1 MNSLN
6 WIAILLLVG
15 AAHALL
21 LAATLL
27 TIRRGNRLANRMV
40 AFIFMVFAI
49 TICFHTIATTDFL
62 LRYPQL
68 SKIEPPLA
76 FLLGPFFY
84 FYVRALTHGSF
95 RLRRKHL
102 LHFVPALLC
111 IVGLLP
117 YYLQPVENKI
127 QHILNDH
134 QGSCMHCFLIY
145 FGISM
150 QLLTYIG
157 LIAKVLVDY
166 KKRIRDSYSSLE
178 KINLNWL
185 RNLLLGVFITW
196 VASFAMQFVSPTI
209 DTGSYIWLLVS
220 IQFYLMGYFGLRH
233 PEVFVGMEDG
243 WSKPQKKYE
252 KSTLTPERADEYLKK
267 LKTFMESEKPHLES
281 DITLPALSKRLAIS
295 IHHLSQIVND
305 KLQQNFFEFV
315 NSSRV
320 EEAKKKID
328 DPANQNLNLAEIG
341 FDVGF
346 NSISSF
352 NAAFK
357 KHSGTT
363 PSQYRE
369 RSLLSENAD

>member
-1 MNSLN
+1 
-6 WIAILLLVG
+6 
-15 AAHALL
+15 
-21 LAATLL
+21 
-27 TIRRGNRLANRMV
+27 
-40 AFIFMVFAI
+40 
-49 TICFHTIATTDFL
+49 
-62 LRYPQL
+62 
-68 SKIEPPLA
+68 
-76 FLLGPFFY
+76 
-84 FYVRALTHGSF
+84 
-95 RLRRKHL
+95 
-102 LHFVPALLC
+102 
-111 IVGLLP
+111 
-117 YYLQPVENKI
+117 
-127 QHILNDH
+127 
-134 QGSCMHCFLIY
+134 
-145 FGISM
+145 M

-220 IQFYLMGYFGLRH
+220 IQIYLMGYFGLRH

-252 KSTLTPERADEYLKK
+252 KSTLTPERADQYLEK

-295 IHHLSQIVND
+295 THHLSQIVND